1 MPPGPEACL
10 STNLKLEDGGSEIVP
25 VDGRRW
31 HQRHLVVIVEAVQE
45 VPTGLGVW
53 NRKIHVFDPM
63 HVGSILDL
71 KVH

>member
-45 VPTGLGVW
+45 VPTGLGFG

-63 HVGSILDL
+63 V
-71 KVH
+71 